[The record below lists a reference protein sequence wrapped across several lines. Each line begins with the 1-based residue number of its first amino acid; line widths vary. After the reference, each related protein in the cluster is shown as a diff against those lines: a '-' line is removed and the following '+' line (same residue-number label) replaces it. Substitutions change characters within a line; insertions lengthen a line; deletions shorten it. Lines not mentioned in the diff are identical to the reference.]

1 MKRIYTIVFLFFL
14 GCTTNKVYICGDHRC
29 KDNNE
34 IEEYFKNNISIEV
47 YVVQKQKKS
56 LENQDLVMLNLN
68 QLKNDKEK
76 KKELLFLKNRQIK
89 KNTEKDN
96 SKLNLKVIKEDQK
109 QNKTKQKKV
118 IKKNNSEK
126 TFSYKNKK
134 STKIVHLCKN
144 STECDIDLI
153 SKKITELGKNKEFPD
168 INFK

>member
-1 MKRIYTIVFLFFL
+1 M
-14 GCTTNKVYICGDHRC
+14 
-29 KDNNE
+29 
-34 IEEYFKNNISIEV
+34 
-47 YVVQKQKKS
+47 
-56 LENQDLVMLNLN
+56 
-68 QLKNDKEK
+68 
-76 KKELLFLKNRQIK
+76 LFLKNRQIK
-89 KNTEKDN
+89 KNTEKDI
-96 SKLNLKVIKEDQK
+96 SKLNLKVIKDDQK